1 MRGAGL
7 ITRWLLTALAL
18 IITAKIVPGIEFS
31 NTMTLFIA
39 ALVLGLVNAIV
50 RPILV
55 LLTLPLTI
63 LTLGL
68 FILIVNA
75 AAFALTALFV
85 PGFHVASFMSAFLGA
100 LLVSILSTVFSWIVK
115 AGDKKRED

>member
-1 MRGAGL
+1 MFGL

-18 IITAKIVPGIEFS
+18 IITAKIVPGIHFD
-31 NTMTLFIA
+31 NTMALFIA

-50 RPILV
+50 RPILIFF
-55 LLTLPLTI
+55 TLPLTL

-68 FILIVNA
+68 FILVINA
-75 AAFALTALFV
+75 AAFGLAAYFV
-85 PGFHVASFMSAFLGA
+85 PGFDVNGFMPAFLGA
-100 LLVSILSTVFSWIVK
+100 LLVSILSTIFSWIVR

>member
-1 MRGAGL
+1 MIGL